1 MLESMTYRQYLEWLA
16 FFKIRNE
23 DKPQAGAKAG
33 TPPQGGYGT
42 SPEGQKQLSAAV
54 VRAMQ
59 GYQRRRDKMKRK

>member
-23 DKPQAGAKAG
+23 DKPQAGAESK
-33 TPPQGGYGT
+33 PQGGYGT

-59 GYQRRRDKMKRK
+59 GYQRRRDKMKRT